1 MNEAPPVSLKTRLL
15 AAFIRGVIFC
25 VGSTCRVTV
34 VVGAEQAKALQGDGP
49 PQILSFWHNR
59 LVYMAHYLA
68 RNAVRKGA
76 RFTILSGLS
85 KDGDIG
91 ATIGQQIGVEVA
103 RGSATKQSVSGLKAL
118 CRTLMRDG
126 RSVIISPDGS
136 KGPVYTAKIGVVALA
151 KLTGAPV
158 VPMSYWADRYWRLK
172 SWDRL
177 VIPKPFARIAIAVG
191 QPIYVARDCDEAAL
205 EDKRREVEQAMDA
218 MGFAAEKAFAPKA

>member
-1 MNEAPPVSLKTRLL
+1 MNEASTVSLKTRLL

-25 VGSTCRVTV
+25 VGSSCRVTV
-34 VVGAEQAKALQGDGP
+34 VEGAELAAGLRGDGP
-49 PQILSFWHNR
+49 PKILSFWHNR
-59 LVYMAHYLA
+59 LVFMAHFLA
-68 RNAVRKGA
+68 RNAVRHGA

-118 CRTLMRDG
+118 CRTIARDG

-136 KGPVYTAKIGVVALA
+136 KGPVYSAKAGVVALA
-151 KLTGAPV
+151 KITGAPI

-177 VIPKPFARIAIAVG
+177 VIPKPFARVALTLG

-205 EDKRREVEQAMDA
+205 ETKRREVEQAMDA
-218 MGFAAEKAFAPKA
+218 MGFAAEKFFALKD